1 VQILVTGGSG
11 MLGTAIRK
19 ELVGTLHTFLA
30 PTSKELDL
38 LSSKSCTNFFK
49 SNKFDLVIHCAAI
62 VGGIKANIDSPY
74 RFLNSN
80 LKMDLNLFGSA
91 REFRIQNLI
100 YIASSCMYPSNHSS
114 AMPEELIGF
123 GPLEST
129 NEGYALAKLVGT
141 KTVTVTSVDLGL
153 TWRTLVLSNLYGPGD
168 HFENDRSHLIAA
180 IIKKV
185 TEAKS
190 SNSNTVEMWGDGKA
204 RREFTF
210 VSDVAEFIVSNL
222 ANLESLPVTLNLGAG
237 MDFSVREYYEEVLK
251 VNKLVAEIRPDVT
264 KPSGMKRK
272 LLNSDRAKSFGWSPK
287 ISLEEGLKLTVDWYL
302 RQGELTN
309 GN

>member
-1 VQILVTGGSG
+1 
-11 MLGTAIRK
+11 
-19 ELVGTLHTFLA
+19 
-30 PTSKELDL
+30 
-38 LSSKSCTNFFK
+38 
-49 SNKFDLVIHCAAI
+49 
-62 VGGIKANIDSPY
+62 
-74 RFLNSN
+74 
-80 LKMDLNLFGSA
+80 
-91 REFRIQNLI
+91 
-100 YIASSCMYPSNHSS
+100 
-114 AMPEELIGF
+114 MPEELIGF